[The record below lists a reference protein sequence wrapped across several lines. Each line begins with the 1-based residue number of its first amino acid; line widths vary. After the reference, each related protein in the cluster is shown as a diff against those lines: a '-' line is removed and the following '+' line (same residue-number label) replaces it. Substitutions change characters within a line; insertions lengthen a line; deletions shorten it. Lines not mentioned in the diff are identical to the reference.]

1 MTMTASRERATAPP
15 RVESPAAARLEP
27 PRWRDRRLVLG
38 VVLIL
43 LAVLLGAR
51 LLATRST
58 TTAVL
63 VAARPLAAGQS
74 ITAGDLRVAG
84 VHLGGATSGYWP
96 AADLDGLAGHPLT
109 SAVAA
114 GDLLPR
120 SAVGTT
126 ADPHPTRVVS
136 LPVDPARVPT
146 LAAGDLVDVFATT
159 KATST
164 TPGTTMAV
172 LRGVRYLGGG
182 DSGAG
187 STVSLRVEVPVDRT
201 AAVVRASEVA
211 TLDVVLER
219 PSGQDTGDVGAT
231 PLS

>member
-1 MTMTASRERATAPP
+1 MTVTVSRDRITSGPAG
-15 RVESPAAARLEP
+15 ESPPAARLEQ

-51 LLATRST
+51 LLSTRSG

-74 ITAGDLRVAG
+74 ISPGDLRAAS
-84 VHLGGATSGYWP
+84 VHLGRATSSYWP
-96 AADLDGLAGHPLT
+96 ATDLAGLTGHPLT
-109 SAVAA
+109 TAVAA

-120 SAVGTT
+120 SAVG
-126 ADPHPTRVVS
+126 ASAHPAPTRVVS
-136 LPVDPARVPT
+136 LPVDPVRLPT
-146 LAAGDLVDVFATT
+146 LTAGDLVDVFATT
-159 KATST
+159 KPTST
-164 TPGTTMAV
+164 APGTTVAV

-182 DSGAG
+182 DGGSGSA
-187 STVSLRVEVPVDRT
+187 VSLRLEVPVDRT
-201 AAVVRASEVA
+201 AAVIRASEVA
-211 TLDVVLER
+211 SLDVVLER
-219 PSGQDTGDVGAT
+219 PAGQDTGDVGAT